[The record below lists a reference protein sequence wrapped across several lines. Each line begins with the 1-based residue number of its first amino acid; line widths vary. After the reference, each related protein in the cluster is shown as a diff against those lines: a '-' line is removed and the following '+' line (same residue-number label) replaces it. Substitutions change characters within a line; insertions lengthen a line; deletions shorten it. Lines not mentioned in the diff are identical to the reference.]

1 MTDERPTDVLGS
13 LPHTR
18 PHRRSQRRADLPGEG
33 AAPRGGTGTPER
45 EAAPTTA
52 EPRTAKPAAGPR
64 ATKPAAGPRATKPPG
79 GPRATKPAAGPGA
92 TKPSAGPKAAKPAAA
107 ASPPATRGRLAQ
119 PAQPDG
125 IPNLERHRKPV
136 PITGV
141 EVVGTA
147 VQAAAELAE
156 IGLAVGARAIRRAVS
171 RLPKP

>member
-18 PHRRSQRRADLPGEG
+18 PHRRSRRRADLPGEG
-33 AAPRGGTGTPER
+33 AAPGGGTGAPER
-45 EAAPTTA
+45 EAAPTAAEPRTA
-52 EPRTAKPAAGPR
+52 EPAAGPRATKPAPEPRTAKPAAGPR
-64 ATKPAAGPRATKPPG
+64 ATKPAA
-79 GPRATKPAAGPGA
+79 
-92 TKPSAGPKAAKPAAA
+92 A
-107 ASPPATRGRLAQ
+107 ASPPRATRGRLAQ

-136 PITGV
+136 PVTGV